1 MGQGGSAPTTRAAE
15 RLYVVAC
22 AAMLVFG
29 LVLSLPG
36 TIIASPDVARF
47 ELGLIGRGVL
57 VSALFAGMLTGCL
70 LFGAVVERAGQ
81 RTALMAATAGAGGCL
96 MLVAVAPSATA
107 LAGSLAVLG
116 ICCAG
121 MNIASNALAS
131 ELFPTGRAKRMN
143 TVGVMA
149 ALGGLAMPLLTS
161 GAAAGVSWRA
171 IVAGAGALSLAV
183 AVATSGATVPPRARG
198 DWWGAARALTGRPGF
213 GAVALLVM
221 LGAANEAGIAGWTTS
236 HLIGEGVDSRTATA
250 VLASHWLGLIVGRLG
265 LAGRVEQRKAPAIAV
280 AGAAGAVCFV
290 LFAFAP
296 QLKLLMPFVIG
307 VAIALIVPTALALG
321 GDRFPGNEG
330 ALFGLLLTTAQIGGM
345 TMPALI
351 GGVADRSSLDV
362 GVAVMAIASAAI
374 AVTAWLASRPASR

>member
-1 MGQGGSAPTTRAAE
+1 VSEPAE

-47 ELGLIGRGVL
+47 ELGLIGRGAV
-57 VSALFAGMLTGCL
+57 VSALFAGMLAGCL

-81 RTALMAATAGAGGCL
+81 RVALIAATAGAGVCL
-96 MLVAVAPSATA
+96 MLVAAASNATA
-107 LAGSLAVLG
+107 LGVTLAALG
-116 ICCAG
+116 ISCSG

-131 ELFPTGRAKRMN
+131 ELFPTGRARRMN
-143 TVGVMA
+143 TIGIMA
-149 ALGGLAMPLLTS
+149 ALGGLAMPLVTS
-161 GAAAGVSWRA
+161 GGAAWLSWRA
-171 IVAGAGALSLAV
+171 IVVSAGVLSLAV
-183 AVATSGATVPPRARG
+183 SLAASGAAVPSRARG
-198 DWWGAARALTGRPGF
+198 DWWSAARALAGRPGF
-213 GAVALLVM
+213 GAIALLVM

-236 HLIGEGVDSRTATA
+236 LLIGGGVDGRTATA
-250 VLASHWLGLIVGRLG
+250 VLATHWLGLIVGRLV
-265 LAGRVEQRKAPAIAV
+265 LAGRVERRKAPAIAV
-280 AGAAGAVCFV
+280 AGAAGAICFV

-296 QLKLLMPFVIG
+296 ALKLVMPFAAG

-351 GGVADRSSLDV
+351 GTVADRSSLDM
-362 GVAVMAIASAAI
+362 GVAVMAVASAGV
-374 AVTAWLASRPASR
+374 AVTAWLVSRPGSK